1 LDRLSAGLGRQLD
14 RFSQNLGSTL
24 DASTALLGRSC
35 DAFARQPIG
44 AQCNPPYSLRESVA
58 QAWGLVFEWFF
69 EVGPAVRTFGPECA
83 LTQDII
89 YDPGIAAFRRAWAE
103 AGYPVPWEWKHSADV
118 RTGGWLPLRIARG
131 GLVYAR
137 EHLVQ
142 LPLSTAL
149 GVLDL
154 GPNDPRSPIDP
165 VGGIIGSLDKIY
177 VWPSEQ
183 EGWVRIEVVNVMNW
197 RSGTRVP
204 GTDFSLIDL
213 IVPPDRE
220 ITRDWAPD
228 WAPWLPIP
236 GGAIEQRFWWE
247 EPRP

>member
-1 LDRLSAGLGRQLD
+1 M
-14 RFSQNLGSTL
+14 
-24 DASTALLGRSC
+24 
-35 DAFARQPIG
+35 
-44 AQCNPPYSLRESVA
+44 
-58 QAWGLVFEWFF
+58 
-69 EVGPAVRTFGPECA
+69 
-83 LTQDII
+83 

-118 RTGGWLPLRIARG
+118 RTGGWLPLRIAQG

-183 EGWVRIEVVNVMNW
+183 EGWVRIEVVNVMDW
-197 RSGTRVP
+197 HSGTRVP
-204 GTDFSLIDL
+204 GTSFSL
-213 IVPPDRE
+213 VEAPDWLLTQILGTE
-220 ITRDWAPD
+220 VNIIPQPISRDWPS
-228 WAPWLPIP
+228 WAPWLPLP
-236 GGAIEQRFWWE
+236 GGAIEQHFYWE

>member
-1 LDRLSAGLGRQLD
+1 M
-14 RFSQNLGSTL
+14 
-24 DASTALLGRSC
+24 
-35 DAFARQPIG
+35 
-44 AQCNPPYSLRESVA
+44 Y
-58 QAWGLVFEWFF
+58 EWFF
-69 EVGPAVRTFGPECA
+69 EMGPAVRTFGPEYA
-83 LTQDII
+83 ITQDIMH
-89 YDPGIAAFRRAWAE
+89 DPGIAAFRRAWAE
-103 AGYPVPWEWKHSADV
+103 AGYPVPWEWRHSADV
-118 RTGGWLPLRIARG
+118 RTGGWLPVRVVQG
-131 GLVYAR
+131 GLIYAR
-137 EHLVQ
+137 EHLVE
-142 LPLSTAL
+142 LPSSTVL
-149 GVLDL
+149 GVLGL

-197 RSGTRVP
+197 RSGTRIP
-204 GTDFSLIDL
+204 GTDFTLIDL

-236 GGAIEQRFWWE
+236 GGAIEQHFWWE